1 MPCPLSNPCLL
12 LLCYRL
18 QPLIHDSPAKTL
30 NNTKLSHAHLHVE
43 LRGQHTCAGSVFS
56 FPLASF
62 FTGTGIELENQQ
74 ISQLSAENNKI

>member
-1 MPCPLSNPCLL
+1 M
-12 LLCYRL
+12 
-18 QPLIHDSPAKTL
+18 
-30 NNTKLSHAHLHVE
+30 
-43 LRGQHTCAGSVFS
+43 RGQHTCAGSVFS